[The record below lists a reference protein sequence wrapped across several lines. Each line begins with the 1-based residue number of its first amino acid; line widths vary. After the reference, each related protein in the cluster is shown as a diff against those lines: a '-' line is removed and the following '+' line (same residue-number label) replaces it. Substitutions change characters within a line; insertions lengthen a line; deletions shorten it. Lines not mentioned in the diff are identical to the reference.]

1 MNNLELESEFY
12 KHLVEM
18 PEGDLYDLI
27 SISSELTKNALDNC
41 LLGNLAQIP
50 FDGSLDGIN
59 KGEFCYKVPNCW
71 RDYIRQLYV
80 VSDCKRENPQFEELF
95 N

>member
-1 MNNLELESEFY
+1 MNNLELEFY

-27 SISSELTKNALDNC
+27 SISPKLTENALNNC
-41 LLGNLAQIP
+41 LLGDLAQIP
-50 FDGSLDGIN
+50 FDGSLDGVN
-59 KGEFCYKVPNCW
+59 KGEFCYKVSNCW

-80 VSDCKRENPQFEELF
+80 VSDCKRKNSQFEELF